1 MVWVWARAALALPAV
16 LACCCRVAATGTRS
30 PPPIKKSI
38 DVSSSDWFANAAP
51 LQRPPAGHDAAAEV
65 EYGAALFTHGKV
77 TGSVD
82 AFDTAM
88 TWDGRV
94 KGTLWQRG
102 CAMYYTEQWVKGAA
116 QFSFDVSENPND
128 TEESVWRWLCQA
140 RSRGVPYATANIL
153 NTSGETRPYMQKV
166 YSMYK
171 AAAGSGAAAAE
182 QAVLALCN
190 GASAQGSQ
198 GCFYSDM
205 YYGLYAEAHGNATV
219 AQGHL
224 HRAGLSEYGPQSQD
238 YMWWLTRVHNAVR
251 GWPIRHPRNHSSTSE
266 RAALDPRM
274 LGMWVDDY
282 GNRHNIT
289 EHVWSQGHDNN
300 YNIKQVDCN
309 RSFLVAQNDA
319 TNVWDRLKWSRY
331 DWVFSESIPAP
342 YVFGFCMAAWNVT
355 TQREAEMATGVDY
368 RDLYKGCF
376 GWPFT
381 ILKRVPRTRIS

>member
-1 MVWVWARAALALPAV
+1 MAGHFSASSIARLSQAAGRRRGPGDMVWVWARAALALPAV

-30 PPPIKKSI
+30 PPPIKKII

-82 AFDTAM
+82 AFDAAM
-88 TWDGRV
+88 SWDGRV
-94 KGTLWQRG
+94 KGNLWQRG
-102 CAMYYTEQWVKGAA
+102 CAMYYTEQWVEGAA

-140 RSRGVPYATANIL
+140 RSQGVPYATANIL
-153 NTSGETRPYMQKV
+153 NTTGETRPYMQKV

-182 QAVLALCN
+182 QAVLALCD

-224 HRAGLSEYGPQSQD
+224 HRAGLSEYGPQSED
-238 YMWWLTRVHNAVR
+238 YMWWLTRVHSAVR
-251 GWPIRHPRNHSSTSE
+251 GWPIRHAPPPPSCCSKCGSSS
-266 RAALDPRM
+266 
-274 LGMWVDDY
+274 
-282 GNRHNIT
+282 
-289 EHVWSQGHDNN
+289 
-300 YNIKQVDCN
+300 C
-309 RSFLVAQNDA
+309 
-319 TNVWDRLKWSRY
+319 SR
-331 DWVFSESIPAP
+331 PAGACCHGP
-342 YVFGFCMAAWNVT
+342 ACAVGCHCGPAC
-355 TQREAEMATGVDY
+355 G
-368 RDLYKGCF
+368 GCF
-376 GWPFT
+376 C
-381 ILKRVPRTRIS
+381 VPCDPSC